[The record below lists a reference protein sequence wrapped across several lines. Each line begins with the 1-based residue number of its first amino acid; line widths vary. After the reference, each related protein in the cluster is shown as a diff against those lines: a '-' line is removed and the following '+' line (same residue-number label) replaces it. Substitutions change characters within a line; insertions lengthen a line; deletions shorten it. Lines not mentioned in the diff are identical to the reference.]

1 MLIRLIDL
9 CSGRMPVLLFPHHV
23 YILWGFFY
31 GTDPLVIYESPIAM
45 INAFDTQCGIR
56 LLKTAAVTLTGFTP
70 FVLFPTSNCLI

>member
-45 INAFDTQCGIR
+45 INAFDTQCGMR
-56 LLKTAAVTLTGFTP
+56 LTKNCCSDTDRLHTFR
-70 FVLFPTSNCLI
+70 FVPDQ